1 MKRIIVSIWVILA
14 FVCVGAFS
22 SFAEEAKP
30 ASDIENFKKLV
41 GLSVY
46 LQTGY
51 TYNFDDPD
59 SSENRLRVFDHE
71 SARPNLDL
79 FQLVFAKDAPL
90 GGVGYKLKLSAGETA
105 RFIHSRGLGINDGQD
120 PAKSDG
126 FDLTEA
132 YLEYLA
138 PVGKGL
144 KIRFGKYATYFG
156 AEVIEAKDN
165 PNYSRSLLFNWAI
178 PFTHTGLMVGYNIT
192 DTLSANLHV
201 VNGWDNTADNNSGK
215 SVGLSVGYAP
225 MEQLSM
231 YFNAMYGP
239 EQFEN
244 SSNDRFVFDWVATIK
259 PMKNLSLI
267 LNADYATEDMGPHA
281 EDAQWYGFAAI
292 AKYEFNDKFSL
303 AVRGEYFKDEDGVR
317 TGIKQSMKEI
327 TITPEIKIANGLI
340 IRPEYRHDWAGEK
353 TFDSHRH
360 IMNEKSQDTLAL
372 AVMYSW

>member
-1 MKRIIVSIWVILA
+1 MKKVIFSMWFTLVLVFA
-14 FVCVGAFS
+14 VAFS

-30 ASDIENFKKLV
+30 ATGAEDFKALV

-46 LQTGY
+46 MQAGY
-51 TYNFDDPD
+51 TYNFRNPD

-71 SARPNLDL
+71 SGRPTFDL

-90 GGVGYKLKLSAGETA
+90 GGVGYKLKLSAGDTA
-105 RFIHSRGLGINDGQD
+105 RWIHSRGLGISDGQN
-120 PAKSDG
+120 PAESDG

-165 PNYSRSLLFNWAI
+165 PNYSRSLLFNYAI
-178 PFTHTGLMVGYNIT
+178 PFTHTGLMVGYNFT

-201 VNGWDNTADNNSGK
+201 VNGWDNTADNNGGK
-215 SVGLSVGYAP
+215 SFGLSIGYAP

-231 YFNAMYGP
+231 YFNTMYGP
-239 EQFEN
+239 EQFE
-244 SSNDRFVFDWVATIK
+244 SSNKRFVFDWVATIK
-259 PMKNLSLI
+259 PMKNLSVI

-281 EDAQWYGFAAI
+281 DDAKWYGFAAA
-292 AKYEFNDKFSL
+292 AKYDFSDRYSL
-303 AVRGEYFKDEDGVR
+303 AVRAEYFKDEDGVR

-327 TITPEIKIANGLI
+327 TITPEIRIAKGLI

-353 TFDSHRH
+353 TFDSRRDV
-360 IMNEKSQDTLAL
+360 MNKKSQDTLAL

>member
-1 MKRIIVSIWVILA
+1 MKRVIVSMWFTLI
-14 FVCVGAFS
+14 FVFAIVFS

-30 ASDIENFKKLV
+30 ASEAEDFKKLV

-46 LQTGY
+46 LQAGY
-51 TYNFDDPD
+51 TYNFRNPD
-59 SSENRLRVFDHE
+59 SGVNRLRVFDHDSS
-71 SARPNLDL
+71 SATFDL
-79 FQLVFAKDAPL
+79 AQLVFAKDAPL
-90 GGVGYKLKLSAGETA
+90 NGVGYKLKLSAGETA

-165 PNYSRSLLFNWAI
+165 PNYSRSLLFNYAI
-178 PFTHTGLMVGYNIT
+178 PFTHTGLMVGYNVT
-192 DTLSANLHV
+192 DTLSVNLHV

-215 SVGLSVGYAP
+215 SFGLSVGYAP

-231 YFNAMYGP
+231 YFNTMYGA
-239 EQFEN
+239 EQFE
-244 SSNDRFVFDWVATIK
+244 SSNKRFLFDWVATIK
-259 PMKNLSLI
+259 PMKNLSVI
-267 LNADYATEDMGPHA
+267 LNVDYATEDMGPHVK
-281 EDAQWYGFAAI
+281 DATWYGFAAI
-292 AKYEFNDKFSL
+292 AKYDFTDRYSL
-303 AVRGEYFKDEDGVR
+303 AARAEYFKDEDGAR
-317 TGIKQSMKEI
+317 TGINQSIMEI

-340 IRPEYRHDWAGEK
+340 IRPEYRHDWAGK
-353 TFDSHRH
+353 ATFDGHHDISSK
-360 IMNEKSQDTLAL
+360 KSQDTIAL

>member
-1 MKRIIVSIWVILA
+1 MWLTLVFVLA
-14 FVCVGAFS
+14 ITIS

-30 ASDIENFKKLV
+30 ATDMEDFKKLV

-46 LQTGY
+46 LQAGY
-51 TYNFDDPD
+51 TYNFRNPD
-59 SSENRLRVFDHE
+59 SGVNRLRVFDHDSS
-71 SARPNLDL
+71 SATFDL
-79 FQLVFAKDAPL
+79 AQIVFAKDAPL
-90 GGVGYKLKLSAGETA
+90 NGVGYKLKLSAGETA

-126 FDLTEA
+126 IDLTEA

-165 PNYSRSLLFNWAI
+165 PNYSRSLLFNYAI
-178 PFTHTGLMVGYNIT
+178 PFTHTGLMVGYNFS

-201 VNGWDNTADNNSGK
+201 VNGWDNTADNNSAK
-215 SVGLSVGYAP
+215 SFGLSVGYAP

-244 SSNDRFVFDWVATIK
+244 SSNNRFLFDWVATIK
-259 PMKNLSLI
+259 PIKNLSVI

-281 EDAQWYGFAAI
+281 EDAKWYGFAAI
-292 AKYEFNDKFSL
+292 AKYDFSDRYSL
-303 AVRGEYFKDEDGVR
+303 AVRAEYFKDEDGVR

-327 TITPEIKIANGLI
+327 TITPEIRIAKGLI

-353 TFDSHRH
+353 TFDSHRDS
-360 IMNEKSQDTLAL
+360 MNKKSQDTIALAL
-372 AVMYSW
+372 MYSW